1 MTQPR
6 PRLTCA
12 GRTAGARAQR
22 RNPSARGR
30 GRWWAGRGRGRGR
43 ARPASRPSSRPG
55 VPTPRSHGPARF
67 RLRLP
72 ALSGSTRRPPARP
85 PAHGREGAVTAAA
98 AATGRRGPRRAPTAV
113 RPHPR
118 HPGAARP
125 QGARPGTQR
134 KSGEQRAGPGSRGR
148 GARLGTRA
156 GSAQDPHRA
165 LLLEGWVGSQ
175 VPRSALP
182 NQVRGVAVSLPGR
195 RGAGGTSPGNSA
207 LAAEP
212 VNAAQRLCPRSRDAA
227 PAMPPGC
234 CQTPAPSPV
243 RASRGTLGHFC
254 PVLPPRRV

>member
-30 GRWWAGRGRGRGR
+30 GRWWAGRGR
-43 ARPASRPSSRPG
+43 ASRPSSRPG
-55 VPTPRSHGPARF
+55 VPTPRSRGPARL

-98 AATGRRGPRRAPTAV
+98 AAAGRRGPRRAPTAV

-134 KSGEQRAGPGSRGR
+134 KSGEQRAGPGSRGG

-165 LLLEGWVGSQ
+165 LLLEGWVGSR
-175 VPRSALP
+175 VPRFALP

-207 LAAEP
+207 LAASP
-212 VNAAQRLCPRSRDAA
+212 STQPRGCVPAPGMQPRRCPLGAARRPPPALCG
-227 PAMPPGC
+227 PPGALWATSALC
-234 CQTPAPSPV
+234 CRP
-243 RASRGTLGHFC
+243 GGC
-254 PVLPPRRV
+254 G